1 MKRKLTSILLAIA
14 VCCLSILP
22 AAAAN
27 HHWRRSRHHRS
38 HYVMRRNHTGKSGKV
53 MSIAAPIAIE
63 AAFGPAGSIG
73 YQGFKHRRFIEHHLG
88 GHRRGYKRH
97 VAGHHRG

>member
-14 VCCLSILP
+14 VCYLSILP

-27 HHWRRSRHHRS
+27 HHWRRAGHHRS

-53 MSIAAPIAIE
+53 MSIAAPIAIG

-73 YQGFKHRRFIEHHLG
+73 YQGFKHRRFIAHHLSG
-88 GHRRGYKRH
+88 PHRSYKRRLVAHHRR
-97 VAGHHRG
+97 